1 MEVEILGYNKKANRL
16 AFVVRDSSASMMNAL
31 RRIAIDEV
39 PVMAIEDV
47 EIRKNSSVLYDETI
61 AHRLGLVPL
70 TTDSES
76 YNLPSECK
84 CNGAGCAR
92 CQVKLTLSYDEPGMV
107 YSDELKSKDPKIKPA
122 FGKIPIVKL
131 IKGQKLE
138 VEVTAVLGKGK
149 EHAKWSPGLVFYKH
163 YPVFKITQEIKDHS
177 LVETFPGIFEEKGGK
192 ISINESEFLKSHL
205 TDSIEE
211 ITGGSVKVEDKENDF
226 VVFVESWGQLG
237 CKEILES
244 SMEIFNDKLAAFQEG
259 LKEK

>member
-1 MEVEILGYNKKANRL
+1 MEVEILDYNKKANRL
-16 AFVVRDSSASMMNAL
+16 AFVVKDSSASMMNAL
-31 RRIAIDEV
+31 RRIAINEV

-76 YNLPSECK
+76 FSLPAECK

-92 CQVKLTLSYDEPGMV
+92 CQVKLTLSCDEPGMV
-107 YSDELKSKDPKIKPA
+107 YSEELKSKDPKIKPA

-138 VEVTAVLGKGK
+138 VEVTAVLGQGK

-163 YPVFKITQEIKDHS
+163 YPVLKIAEEIKDRS

-192 ISINESEFLKSHL
+192 VSINESEFLKSHL